1 MNYNKHI
8 YNLMLS
14 KLLNHNMIKL
24 KNKIKSNYRNRILFK
39 KKNIFFVFFSLRA
52 EIKNL
57 QNEIERNKPL
67 LDHYKRQVDLLE
79 QRTPIIHGKILN

>member
-1 MNYNKHI
+1 
-8 YNLMLS
+8 
-14 KLLNHNMIKL
+14 MIKL